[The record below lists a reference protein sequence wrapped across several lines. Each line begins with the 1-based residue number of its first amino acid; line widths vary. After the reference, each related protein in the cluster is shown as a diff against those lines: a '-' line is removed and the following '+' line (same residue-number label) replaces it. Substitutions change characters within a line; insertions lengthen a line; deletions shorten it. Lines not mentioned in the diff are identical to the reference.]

1 MTQTGKRTAT
11 IIEDSVAH
19 SDPRAASGTPVFEG
33 TDVPIQSLFDCLDS
47 GYNLYFFLDQFPS
60 VSPDR
65 ALEAIKQRLDASSV
79 IHSDRRI
86 VSGTPVFKGTRVM
99 VKNLFDYL
107 EGGHDLDD
115 FLDDFP
121 TVTREQASVAL
132 DAARKTMERDAY
144 EVAAR

>member
-1 MTQTGKRTAT
+1 MGL
-11 IIEDSVAH
+11 
-19 SDPRAASGTPVFEG
+19 TPVFEG
-33 TDVPIQSLFDCLDS
+33 TDVPIQSLFDCLDG
-47 GYNLYFFLDQFPS
+47 GYNLYDFLDQFPS

-79 IHSDRRI
+79 IHSDRQI

-121 TVTREQASVAL
+121 SVSRDQASLAL
-132 DAARKTMERDAY
+132 DIARKTLERHAY

>member
-1 MTQTGKRTAT
+1 MQN
-11 IIEDSVAH
+11 SVR
-19 SDPRAASGTPVFEG
+19 SPDCLPKGSVGLTPVFDG

-47 GYNLYFFLDQFPS
+47 GYNLNFFLERFPS
-60 VSPDR
+60 VSHDE

-79 IHSDRRI
+79 IHSDRQI
-86 VSGTPVFKGTRVM
+86 VSGTSVFKGTRVM

-121 TVTREQASVAL
+121 SVSRDQASLAL
-132 DAARKTMERDAY
+132 DIARKTLERHAY